1 MNMKF
6 LLFVLVCC
14 MLTMTACATDRES
27 ALQTTPTTTVQN
39 DDSYP
44 APNTDYYPPPQ
55 TSNTTISA
63 EITQEDIELP
73 IPQDGLTTIGGII
86 IDEKTNQAPIESIVY
101 LGEVVYTDTGVPI
114 VRMSQQSAPFVVL
127 PLSGEFIF
135 KDIPPGEYS
144 LVFFT
149 PDYSFLIDN
158 AETDE
163 SLLLSVTSNQ
173 TLNLGKLEI
182 QTP

>member
-1 MNMKF
+1 MNIKF

-14 MLTMTACATDRES
+14 MLVMTACATDRDS
-27 ALQTTPTTTVQN
+27 DLQTTPTTTVQN

-44 APNTDYYPPPQ
+44 APNTDYYPSPQ
-55 TSNTTISA
+55 TGNTAISA
-63 EITQEDIELP
+63 EISQEDIEIP

-86 IDEKTNQAPIESIVY
+86 VDEKTNQAPIESIVY
-101 LGEVVYTDTGVPI
+101 LGEVVYTETDIPI
-114 VRMSQQSAPFVVL
+114 VRMSQQTAPFVVL

-135 KDIPPGEYS
+135 KDIPPGEYAF
-144 LVFFT
+144 VFFT

-163 SLLLSVTSNQ
+163 SLMFTVTSNQ
-173 TLNLGKLEI
+173 ALNVGKIEI